1 MMNHHSQRNML
12 QRICKGSFNFLI
24 WYCVLYLWETG
35 TGLSAP
41 VSVYGNLILPFL
53 TIHGI
58 CVYNWVRDILSQMTL
73 CHQEEYDCII
83 QKRAR
88 SWIHAYTTV
97 YETKGREEAGNT

>member
-1 MMNHHSQRNML
+1 M
-12 QRICKGSFNFLI
+12 
-24 WYCVLYLWETG
+24 G
-35 TGLSAP
+35 TGGLFLSAARFLGIL
-41 VSVYGNLILPFL
+41 YFKRYLILPFL

-88 SWIHAYTTV
+88 RLDTCLHN
-97 YETKGREEAGNT
+97 GL